1 MKIIYYF
8 SLILWLTGCSWI
20 TSSNT
25 KIVISLGEERALN
38 KSINLTFD
46 NNELLILRVTSL
58 DGGTIYK
65 EKIFNNPSEAYSL
78 EVDDLAE
85 GNVYRATAIY
95 KNYSSTQYMDTRQ
108 FFLSGFPQTI
118 SLYLGHT
125 FEKIEFQT
133 LDTDYSID
141 THDYPDI
148 FTSEL
153 DKSLIESQ
161 SGVKIILTVPSQHHS
176 SFTTFDYRFNNG
188 VWNTSSINNSPEI
201 ESTTFNSIQIRYRQE
216 SNGEWLL
223 YTFNCIYY

>member
-25 KIVISLGEERALN
+25 KIVISLGEERALK
-38 KSINLTFD
+38 KSINLPFGYL
-46 NNELLILRVTSL
+46 ELLILRVTSL
-58 DGGTIYK
+58 DGSTIYK
-65 EKIFNNPSEAYSL
+65 EKFFSIPSEAYSL

-125 FEKIEFQT
+125 FSNIEFRT
-133 LDTDYSID
+133 LDTNTLID
-141 THDYPDI
+141 NHDYPNI

-153 DKSLIESQ
+153 DKALIESE

-188 VWNTSSINNSPEI
+188 VWNTSSIHNSPEI

>member
-25 KIVISLGEERALN
+25 KIVISLGEERALE
-38 KSINLTFD
+38 KSINLPFLYM
-46 NNELLILRVTSL
+46 EILRLRVTSL
-58 DGGTIYK
+58 DGTTIYK
-65 EKIFNNPSEAYSL
+65 EKIFYTPSEAYSL

-95 KNYSSTQYMDTRQ
+95 QDYSSTQYMDTRQ

-125 FEKIEFQT
+125 FQT
-133 LDTDYSID
+133 IQFRTRINNYLIVNYS
-141 THDYPDI
+141 YPGT

-153 DKSLIESQ
+153 DKSLIESE
-161 SGVKIILTVPSQHHS
+161 SGVKIYLDVPSQHHS
-176 SFTTFDYRFNNG
+176 SFTTFDYRINNG

-201 ESTTFNSIQIRYRQE
+201 VSTTYDSIQIRYRQE
-216 SNGEWLL
+216 SNGEWLV
-223 YTFNCIYY
+223 YTFNFY